1 MAQHIFADTVALKDG
16 GVHGTLLASS
26 VERQSGQRLPSATA
40 WGNARSVVSGQP

>member
-1 MAQHIFADTVALKDG
+1 MAQHIFADSMALKDG

-40 WGNARSVVSGQP
+40 WESAPRVVSG